1 MIRAVVLGSG
11 GSLPSPRHVPSS
23 FAVKYGATYLFDC
36 CEGCQR
42 QMMKYGAN
50 YGQVKA
56 IFLSHLHADHFLG
69 VFGLVQTL
77 GMIGRKEEL
86 LIAGPAGTKKL
97 FETAFSQRELAPH
110 FPVTVKDVHDGT
122 VLKERLFSV
131 RAFPVNHGCRALGYC
146 LEEGEKTRFDEAKAK
161 AKGLRGPMFTEIQE
175 KGKLVVGGKTVR
187 LEDITYKQAGKKIV
201 YSGDTAPCAELQA
214 AAKGADLLI
223 HDACFT
229 DADSAQAK
237 EKFHSTA
244 KEAAECAKKA
254 GAKKLLLTHA
264 SNRYE
269 DRSPLLREAKQVFK
283 ETLMAEEGLEV
294 LV

>member
-1 MIRAVVLGSG
+1 MIRTVVLGSG

-50 YGQVKA
+50 YGQARA

-86 LIAGPAGTKKL
+86 LIVGPAGTKRL
-97 FETAFSQRELAPH
+97 FEAIFSQKELAPV
-110 FPVTVKDVHDGT
+110 FPIAVKEAREGV
-122 VLKERLFSV
+122 VLEERLFSV
-131 RAFPVNHGCRALGYC
+131 RAFPVKHGCKALGYA

-161 AKGLRGPMFTEIQE
+161 AKGLRGPMFTEIQ
-175 KGKLVVGGKTVR
+175 KTGRLVVNGKTV
-187 LEDITYKQAGKKIV
+187 EIGDITYKQAGKKIV

-214 AAKGADLLI
+214 VAKGADLLI
-223 HDACFT
+223 HDSCFT
-229 DADSAQAK
+229 EADAAQAK

-244 KEAAECAKKA
+244 KGAAECAKKA
-254 GAKKLLLTHA
+254 GAKRLLLTHA

-269 DRSPLLREAKQVFK
+269 DRSPLLREAKAVFK
-283 ETLMAEEGLEV
+283 EALMAEEGLEV

>member
-1 MIRAVVLGSG
+1 MIRLVVLGSG
-11 GSLPSPRHVPSS
+11 GSLPSVRHVPSS

-50 YGQVKA
+50 YGQLEAV
-56 IFLSHLHADHFLG
+56 FLSHLHADHFLG

-77 GMIGRKEEL
+77 GMIGRRSEL
-86 LIAGPAGTKKL
+86 LITGPVGTKKMMD
-97 FETAFSQRELAPH
+97 AVFSLKELAPP
-110 FPVTVKDVHDGT
+110 FPLVFKDVRDGV
-122 VLKERLFSV
+122 VLEERLFSV
-131 RAFPVNHGCRALGYC
+131 RAFPVRHGCKALGYA

-175 KGKLVVGGKTVR
+175 KGKLAIGGKTVR
-187 LEDITYKQAGKKIV
+187 LEDITYKQDGKKIV
-201 YSGDTAPCAELQA
+201 YSGDTAPCAELLA
-214 AAKGADLLI
+214 AAKNADLLI

-229 DADSAQAK
+229 EADGAQAK
-237 EKFHSTA
+237 ERLHSTA

-269 DRSPLLREAKQVFK
+269 DRSPLLKEAKAVFR